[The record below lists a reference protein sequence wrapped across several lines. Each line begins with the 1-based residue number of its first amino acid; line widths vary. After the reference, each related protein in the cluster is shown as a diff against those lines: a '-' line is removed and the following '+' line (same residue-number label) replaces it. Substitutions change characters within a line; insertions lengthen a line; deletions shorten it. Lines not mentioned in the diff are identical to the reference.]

1 MPNLSTT
8 KASKTMRTAWTKRER
23 KRLMPG
29 SFQGQQEGH
38 EVDVFLRRQRLP
50 EHWWHY
56 ALRIARDGAQRRR
69 VEDLAH
75 DVLGRLDLG
84 DLRQVGTDLRRA
96 DLARLV
102 TGDARALAGEH
113 RFARLRVAGQLE
125 LRRRAPGG
133 RRAGGL
139 GDVVERHVHGPAEG
153 LEERGDRPELRTV
166 EPDRRPVDP

>member
-1 MPNLSTT
+1 MPNRRTT
-8 KASKTMRTAWTKRER
+8 KASTTMRTAWTKRER

-29 SFQGQQEGH
+29 SFERQQEGY
-38 EVDVFLRRQRLP
+38 EVDVFLRRQRLT
-50 EHWWHY
+50 EHRWHH
-56 ALRIARDGAQRRR
+56 ALRIARDGAQRRG

-84 DLRQVGTDLRRA
+84 DLRQVGTDLRGA

-125 LRRRAPGG
+125 LRRRAPGRRGAG
-133 RRAGGL
+133 RS
-139 GDVVERHVHGPAEG
+139 
-153 LEERGDRPELRTV
+153 EEHTSELQSHH
-166 EPDRRPVDP
+166 DL